1 MGFNFSLKNFQN
13 HIYGQPVLTFAV
25 RAVASAPC
33 LNEHTRVKLQHNKE
47 FIMFIFYLIM
57 VLSMCNLLIKAFDT
71 GVILSTPASDVH

>member
-47 FIMFIFYLIM
+47 FIMFIFYLM
-57 VLSMCNLLIKAFDT
+57 VSSMCNLKKHLIRAVF
-71 GVILSTPASDVH
+71 